1 MASIWNYFLR
11 LYVQKQAKKMR
22 TKGGFSQILGLRIP
36 PQERQDKGSYICGS
50 LPILKS
56 QVGHNQAG

>member
-1 MASIWNYFLR
+1 
-11 LYVQKQAKKMR
+11 MR
-22 TKGGFSQILGLRIP
+22 TKVGFTQILGFRIL
-36 PQERQDKGSYICGS
+36 PQERQDKGPYICGS

>member
-1 MASIWNYFLR
+1 MEL

-22 TKGGFSQILGLRIP
+22 RKDGFSKILALRIP
-36 PQERQDKGSYICGS
+36 PQERQDKGPYICGS